1 MKQRLLPMLLTI
13 VSCLSLSVNAQMK
26 RIPPFRMIQADGNLF
41 KAEQLPL
48 GKPVLLVYFSPE
60 CDHCEKL
67 MQDFFKMSKDFQ
79 KASVA
84 FITYVPVDKVAKFD
98 KDYGVKKYTNI
109 YSGTEGTTFFVR
121 NYFKLTEMP
130 FVALYKK
137 NGDFVT
143 SYTRDIALQVLA
155 QKLRQ
160 LQ

>member
-13 VSCLSLSVNAQMK
+13 AFCFSLSVNAQLK
-26 RIPPFRMIQADGNLF
+26 KIPPFRMIQADGNLF

-67 MQDFFKMSKDFQ
+67 MQDFFKMSKEFQ

-98 KDYGVKKYTNI
+98 KDYGVKKFTNI

-137 NGDFVT
+137 NGDLVT
-143 SYTRDIALQVLA
+143 SYTRDIALQELA